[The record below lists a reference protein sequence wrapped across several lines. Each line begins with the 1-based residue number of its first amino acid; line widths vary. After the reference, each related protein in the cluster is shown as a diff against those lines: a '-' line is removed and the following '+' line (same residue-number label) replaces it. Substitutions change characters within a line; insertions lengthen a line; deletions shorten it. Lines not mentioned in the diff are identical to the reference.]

1 MLLII
6 SKAQMSVESDLFDQ
20 LGVEFGGYFV
30 FYQVN
35 FSRYYVICYLF
46 GRSVVVKVSYLEN

>member
-1 MLLII
+1 MN
-6 SKAQMSVESDLFDQ
+6 VESDLFDQ

-35 FSRYYVICYLF
+35 LSRYYVICYLF